1 MSMNTVPERLAA
13 LPEYKDAFISGSDAF
28 IKAQPGALLVVVDTN
43 RPDFVESEQLLD
55 TCNRVAVIDH
65 HRRGSSYIDK
75 MTLNYHEPY
84 ASSASELIT
93 ELLQYLV
100 EPTDVLKCE
109 AEALLAGIVLDTKNF
124 TNRTGGRT
132 FEAAAYLRRSGAD
145 TQDVQRMFQSDL
157 DAMVTRYAIMRQAEI
172 YHGDIAIVAAD
183 EAYDRVTAAKAAD
196 ISLLDLLGMFEK
208 AYREQS

>member
-1 MSMNTVPERLAA
+1 M
-13 LPEYKDAFISGSDAF
+13 
-28 IKAQPGALLVVVDTN
+28 
-43 RPDFVESEQLLD
+43 
-55 TCNRVAVIDH
+55 AVIDH
-65 HRRGSSYIDK
+65 HRRGSSYIEK

-84 ASSASELIT
+84 ASSASELVT

-100 EPTDVLKCE
+100 EPADVLKCE

-132 FEAAAYLRRSGAD
+132 FEAAAYLRRCGAD
-145 TQDVQRMFQSDL
+145 TQDVQRMFQGDL
-157 DAMVTRYAIMRQAEI
+157 DAMIARYDIMRQAEI

-196 ISLLDLLGMFEK
+196 ELLTLKGIRASFVCTARMTGCICPPVPW
-208 AYREQS
+208 ARSTCR